1 MAKQRRPEDAEATRG
16 DARSDAQFWQVGLGH
31 PEPMNSET
39 PEDRAELLKRALLAA
54 LLLLIMVIG
63 SELRR

>member
-1 MAKQRRPEDAEATRG
+1 
-16 DARSDAQFWQVGLGH
+16 
-31 PEPMNSET
+31 MNSET

-63 SELRR
+63 SGLRR